1 MDGQTTDFR
10 RLDGDGCVDG
20 PWSPVMPATG
30 ALYDDRS
37 RLVPS
42 VSEPVRRIESLTPV
56 SVTTPRPGTAVVDFG
71 QNLNGWVRLTS
82 LGPRDTRLVLTHGE
96 VLAGSGLVSTENLRS
111 FVFAT
116 GDLLPAGQIDEVISS
131 GRPGETFEPRHTTHG
146 FRYVQID
153 GLPGTLD
160 PEDIRAVVVHTDL
173 LPTGSFSCSDPA
185 LNALHTAG
193 VWSFRGNACEIPTDC
208 PQRERSGFTG
218 DWQVFVGTAALLYDV
233 QAFSDKWL
241 ADLAADQWADGRVPT
256 ITPNPAGDK
265 PSGVFFEDLSAGS
278 AGWGDAAVLVPWELW
293 RAYGDEGI
301 LRRQLPSMQ
310 AWVDYAAS
318 SAASNRHPARAQL
331 RPIPETWES
340 FLWDSGFHFGEWLEP
355 GVPPAPD
362 PGADQSIVAT
372 AFLHRSAALLAASA
386 EVLGD
391 EGLEAK
397 YRAIAEGARE
407 AWQRE
412 FLTDQGLL
420 SIETQAHY
428 ARGLAFGLFPP
439 AAREAAAG
447 RLAELIEQN
456 DGRLGTGFLST
467 GQLLP
472 ALADHGKAEEAYAVL
487 QSRGAPSWLGMLDN
501 GATTVWEWWDGI
513 NQGEVRGSL
522 NHYSKAA
529 VLSFLYTHVAGI
541 RLNDQPTADEAG
553 YRFVTIAPVL
563 GGGLEWAQASLQTP
577 HGLAVVS
584 LAHQRRRLR
593 PRCPDT
599 SRNAGPRRV
608 TGPFSSRGRGRPP
621 DLQRSASPDCQ
632 RLRIRR
638 TIGFGVSRPGQYR
651 RDGCPGRSTCSPPRF
666 AMRMVCSTSSV
677 PTSRGDKATF
687 SSRQPARK
695 VHGPTA
701 ATPPGELVG
710 LDDPAGQLRTTGL
723 EPLTHDLQAKFVKTA
738 ERAQVRAHEGSV
750 RHVAPIGHPR
760 HEQVSSRLPS
770 RLVSRASA
778 PEFGELLGKGSALVV
793 TGSSGGR
800 TQRQIHR
807 IGAEHVLG
815 VAVREDRFDSAAA
828 CA

>member
-1 MDGQTTDFR
+1 MPHSAPEPTFAALLDGAAWIRPCESAAPGPGERPAYVLRLDVELPGDVAAATLAATAHGIIEVFLNGRRVGDEELVPGFTAYRKRLQVFEWDIAGYLHSGSNRVEVLLSDGWFRGRHGFERRADGFGTETALLLGLKGSARSGVPFRFVSDATWRSAPSHILRADLMDGQSIDFR
-10 RLDGDGCVDG
+10 RLDGDGSVEG
-20 PWSPVMPATG
+20 PWSPVIPATG
-30 ALYDDRS
+30 APYDDLS

-42 VSEPVRRIESLTPV
+42 VSEPVRRIETLTPV

-146 FRYVQID
+146 FRYVQVD

-160 PEDIRAVVVHTDL
+160 PQDIRAVVVHTDL
-173 LPTGSFSCSDPA
+173 RPTGSFSCSDPA

-310 AWVDYAAS
+310 AWVDFAAS

-331 RPIPETWES
+331 RPIPAAWES

-362 PGADQSIVAT
+362 PDADQSIVAT

-386 EVLGD
+386 QVLG
-391 EGLEAK
+391 EEALEAK
-397 YRAIAEGARE
+397 YSAIAEAARE

-412 FLTDQGLL
+412 FLTGQGLL

-439 AAREAAAG
+439 AAREAAAA
-447 RLAELIEQN
+447 RLAELIGHN

-472 ALADHGKAEEAYAVL
+472 ALADHGKAEEAYSVL

-513 NQGEVRGSL
+513 NRSEVRGSL

-541 RLNDQPTADEAG
+541 RLNDQPAADEAA

-577 HGLAVVS
+577 HGL
-584 LAHQRRRLR
+584 L
-593 PRCPDT
+593 
-599 SRNAGPRRV
+599 
-608 TGPFSSRGRGRPP
+608 SS
-621 DLQRSASPDCQ
+621 AW
-632 RLRIRR
+632 RINDDDFVLDVR
-638 TIGFGVSRPGQYR
+638 I
-651 RDGCPGRSTCSPPRF
+651 
-666 AMRMVCSTSSV
+666 
-677 PTSRGDKATF
+677 
-687 SSRQPARK
+687 
-695 VHGPTA
+695 
-701 ATPPGELVG
+701 PPGTRARVELPDHSVHEAEG
-710 LDDPAGQLRTTGL
+710 GHRTFNV
-723 EPLTHDLQAKFVKTA
+723 PLH
-738 ERAQVRAHEGSV
+738 
-750 RHVAPIGHPR
+750 
-760 HEQVSSRLPS
+760 
-770 RLVSRASA
+770 
-778 PEFGELLGKGSALVV
+778 
-793 TGSSGGR
+793 R
-800 TQRQIHR
+800 TVN
-807 IGAEHVLG
+807 A
-815 VAVREDRFDSAAA
+815 
-828 CA
+828 

>member
-1 MDGQTTDFR
+1 MLHSAPEPTFTALLDGALWIRPCEPADPGPGARPAYVLRLDVELPGDVAAATLAATAHGIIEVFLNGRRVGDEELVPGFTAYRKRLQVFEWDVAGCLHGGTNRVEVLLSDGWFRGRHGFERRADGFGTETALLLGLKGSSRSGVPFDVVSDATWRSAPSHILRADLMDGQTTDFR

-372 AFLHRSAALLAASA
+372 AFLHRSASLLAASA

-412 FLTDQGLL
+412 FLTDQGIL

-541 RLNDQPTADEAG
+541 RLNDQPTADEAA

-577 HGLAVVS
+577 HGL
-584 LAHQRRRLR
+584 L
-593 PRCPDT
+593 
-599 SRNAGPRRV
+599 
-608 TGPFSSRGRGRPP
+608 SS
-621 DLQRSASPDCQ
+621 AW
-632 RLRIRR
+632 RIN
-638 TIGFGVSRPGQYR
+638 
-651 RDGCPGRSTCSPPRF
+651 DGDF
-666 AMRMVCSTSSV
+666 VLDV
-677 PTSRGDKATF
+677 
-687 SSRQPARK
+687 QI
-695 VHGPTA
+695 
-701 ATPPGELVG
+701 PPGTRARVELPDHSV
-710 LDDPAGQLRTTGL
+710 LEAEAGHRTFNV
-723 EPLTHDLQAKFVKTA
+723 PLHRT
-738 ERAQVRAHEGSV
+738 
-750 RHVAPIGHPR
+750 
-760 HEQVSSRLPS
+760 VS
-770 RLVSRASA
+770 A
-778 PEFGELLGKGSALVV
+778 
-793 TGSSGGR
+793 
-800 TQRQIHR
+800 
-807 IGAEHVLG
+807 
-815 VAVREDRFDSAAA
+815 
-828 CA
+828 

>member
-1 MDGQTTDFR
+1 
-10 RLDGDGCVDG
+10 
-20 PWSPVMPATG
+20 MPATG

-42 VSEPVRRIESLTPV
+42 VAEPVRRIETLTPV
-56 SVTTPRPGTAVVDFG
+56 SVTTPRPGTTVVDFG

-160 PEDIRAVVVHTDL
+160 PADIRAVVVHTDL

-293 RAYGDEGI
+293 KAYGDEGI

-318 SAASNRHPARAQL
+318 AAAANRHPARAQL
-331 RPIPETWES
+331 RPLPEAWES
-340 FLWDSGFHFGEWLEP
+340 ILWDSGFHFGEWLET

-397 YRAIAEGARE
+397 YSAIAEGARE

-412 FLTDQGLL
+412 FLTAQGLL
-420 SIETQAHY
+420 TIETQA
-428 ARGLAFGLFPP
+428 
-439 AAREAAAG
+439 
-447 RLAELIEQN
+447 Q
-456 DGRLGTGFLST
+456 
-467 GQLLP
+467 
-472 ALADHGKAEEAYAVL
+472 
-487 QSRGAPSWLGMLDN
+487 
-501 GATTVWEWWDGI
+501 
-513 NQGEVRGSL
+513 
-522 NHYSKAA
+522 
-529 VLSFLYTHVAGI
+529 
-541 RLNDQPTADEAG
+541 
-553 YRFVTIAPVL
+553 
-563 GGGLEWAQASLQTP
+563 
-577 HGLAVVS
+577 
-584 LAHQRRRLR
+584 LR
-593 PRCPDT
+593 PRPRLRSVPARGPGGRRRPPCRADRAERRT
-599 SRNAGPRRV
+599 SGHRFPQHRAVAAGPCR
-608 TGPFSSRGRGRPP
+608 
-621 DLQRSASPDCQ
+621 
-632 RLRIRR
+632 
-638 TIGFGVSRPGQYR
+638 SRP
-651 RDGCPGRSTCSPPRF
+651 
-666 AMRMVCSTSSV
+666 
-677 PTSRGDKATF
+677 SR
-687 SSRQPARK
+687 
-695 VHGPTA
+695 
-701 ATPPGELVG
+701 
-710 LDDPAGQLRTTGL
+710 
-723 EPLTHDLQAKFVKTA
+723 
-738 ERAQVRAHEGSV
+738 GSV
-750 RHVAPIGHPR
+750 RRPAIQGRPLLAR
-760 HEQVSSRLPS
+760 HARQRRNNRV
-770 RLVSRASA
+770 
-778 PEFGELLGKGSALVV
+778 GVV
-793 TGSSGGR
+793 GR
-800 TQRQIHR
+800 HQ
-807 IGAEHVLG
+807 
-815 VAVREDRFDSAAA
+815 
-828 CA
+828 